1 MQPVKSHRLV
11 FLIPILVLLLGLIA
25 VSTSKQRLEQSQT
38 IRVAENF
45 ETDAALRSLIRD
57 MTGERLLMLRSGFES
72 RLEVNSP
79 NNAEDR
85 LEIAWNGL
93 IKNYRTDSA
102 SQLIHFFIA
111 KRDAQGRVLVA
122 YSYPRSELV
131 GQDISG
137 HTMLD
142 DFDWSGP
149 PGQLDQMGFRASRE
163 NDLSF
168 TSEAPVIVRR
178 QLLQFSSATETV
190 VWITKFN
197 LVDMDRFFD
206 SLLRDVGPLAQL
218 DSSLY
223 DPASNTCLLRY
234 RAGVGELPCDDSD
247 FDGLVFVSER
257 NGFRIKIQ
265 ATDAYLTAQRQ
276 QYPAFALS
284 ELALTL
290 FATAIAF
297 FLALLIRSR
306 LLMVERQVG
315 TYKGA
320 LASKEQLTS
329 AIHTVVSQ
337 NLAQLSDLTR
347 RAKNASNT
355 AETEERYFNI
365 ALSEIIQLRL
375 NLDASIIADRAREH
389 RTLML
394 GKGQSVQLTALA
406 KRIQVEFERL
416 ARDEDV
422 TCRVLVDEVLALEI
436 EGSEYWLE
444 TALLAFIM
452 AALSFVDEGFVELAL
467 WTETSVSGK
476 PELMVRIRDTGIG
489 WSLDD
494 PELDHTALNLLQV
507 VLLGLGATMSSTVA
521 SEGKTQEHIIRFNC
535 P

>member
-57 MTGERLLMLRSGFES
+57 MTGERLLMLRSDFES

-111 KRDAQGRVLVA
+111 KRDAQGRVLVT

-149 PGQLDQMGFRASRE
+149 PGQLDQIGFRASRE

-168 TSEAPVIVRR
+168 TSKAPVIVRR

-197 LVDMDRFFD
+197 LIDMDRFFD

-234 RAGVGELPCDDSD
+234 RAGVGELPCDDTD
-247 FDGLVFVSER
+247 FDGFVFVSER

-306 LLMVERQVG
+306 LLIVEGQVG

-347 RAKNASNT
+347 RAKDASNM

-375 NLDASIIADRAREH
+375 NLDASIIADRARED

-422 TCRVLVDEVLALEI
+422 TCRVLVDEVLASEI